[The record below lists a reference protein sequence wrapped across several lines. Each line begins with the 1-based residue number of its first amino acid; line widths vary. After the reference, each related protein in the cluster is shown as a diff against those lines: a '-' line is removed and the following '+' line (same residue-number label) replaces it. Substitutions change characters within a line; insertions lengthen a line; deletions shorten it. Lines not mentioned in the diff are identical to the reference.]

1 MAVLILVLIPF
12 ILTASLFFLTVH
24 QTPTATMDKEMERL
38 ELLSLVNR
46 VSQEIFNFTGNQDKT
61 LAEFVISVS
70 LLGTCGEVYR

>member
-1 MAVLILVLIPF
+1 
-12 ILTASLFFLTVH
+12 
-24 QTPTATMDKEMERL
+24 MDKEMERL

-70 LLGTCGEVYR
+70 RDFARKCPMY

>member
-1 MAVLILVLIPF
+1 
-12 ILTASLFFLTVH
+12 
-24 QTPTATMDKEMERL
+24 MDKEMERL

-70 LLGTCGEVYR
+70 VCVKRGTCQDMRYAVQLATLFPIKADT

>member
-1 MAVLILVLIPF
+1 
-12 ILTASLFFLTVH
+12 
-24 QTPTATMDKEMERL
+24 MDKEMERL

-70 LLGTCGEVYR
+70 RPVAQAASMF